1 MMSFDSHNAWL
12 PCSYLNRG
20 TQKQRR
26 LREGTK
32 RTFRNITS
40 QKQVHADDQSA
51 FPPWWLASLAQV
63 TTMGLCPLL
72 EDRKSGDRA
81 FCHSAHTRPSMRGE
95 DSPFLQEDHM
105 LQPESLSLTKIST
118 AARGA
123 RNSPKPLRRRER
135 EITRLSITSVAI
147 ED

>member
-1 MMSFDSHNAWL
+1 MSFGSHITQL
-12 PCSYLNRG
+12 HSSYLNRG

-26 LREGTK
+26 FREGTK

-72 EDRKSGDRA
+72 QRKKVLVAGYSA
-81 FCHSAHTRPSMRGE
+81 TPHTHTHSSEGRKTKEQRTKGRGGGIHRTGTILRPRLTRP
-95 DSPFLQEDHM
+95 P
-105 LQPESLSLTKIST
+105 
-118 AARGA
+118 AR
-123 RNSPKPLRRRER
+123 RSWR
-135 EITRLSITSVAI
+135 
-147 ED
+147 